1 MVSRCRVGGFLIS
14 KLMKPP
20 HFNSNRSMQALLN
33 VSLHTS
39 PRTSDFASLVL
50 GSRLWPRGHS
60 EDVALSQQKRLFC
73 LQHTAPKPVLTLF
86 TKDFCPLCDDALD
99 ELGDANLDKV
109 TLETID
115 IEEEGNE
122 EWFNKFRYE
131 IPVFFLNKKFL
142 CKNRIDLDAFNSAL
156 EEYHAKSER

>member
-1 MVSRCRVGGFLIS
+1 MCRVGGFLTS

-20 HFNSNRSMQALLN
+20 QFNSVQALSN

-39 PRTSDFASLVL
+39 PRISGFASLVL
-50 GSRLWPRGHS
+50 GSRFWRWVQF
-60 EDVALSQQKRLFC
+60 EDVVFSQRKRLFC
-73 LQHTAPKPVLTLF
+73 QQHTAPKPVLTLF